1 MVDFPHITERFQP
14 IIAGSELGNGWSE
27 LNDPLDQFERFK
39 EQQAMRDAG
48 DAEAQMLDVDYV
60 EMLEYGMPPTFG
72 YGHSERVFWFLED
85 VTAREGV
92 PFPQLK
98 YELDDLNKEIY
109 GL

>member
-1 MVDFPHITERFQP
+1 M
-14 IIAGSELGNGWSE
+14 
-27 LNDPLDQFERFK
+27 
-39 EQQAMRDAG
+39 
-48 DAEAQMLDVDYV
+48 

-85 VTAREGV
+85 VPAREGV

-98 YELDDLNKEIY
+98 HEMEETTKEIY